1 MCSFWVVVFFYHS
14 SIFLLWY
21 FILQW
26 LRNPRKKAFIS
37 LNVTLKWDSITNR
50 VPTKPSQYQLFYS
63 SLLKCKI
70 TGFLTHDCRR
80 RKKFNLILKGH
91 FHFSD
96 STMVLRYG
104 SLHIKTLKKN
114 YFSVLNFCSVLT
126 FSIMWYLLKFEFLKS
141 RSMRSK
147 CDTVS
152 NV

>member
-1 MCSFWVVVFFYHS
+1 MQFLSCFFFIIAAYFWYDILFFSDWEIPAKRH
-14 SIFLLWY
+14 
-21 FILQW
+21 
-26 LRNPRKKAFIS
+26 FIS

-63 SLLKCKI
+63 SLLKCKT
-70 TGFLTHDCRR
+70 TGLLTHDCRR
-80 RKKFNLILKGH
+80 KKKFNLILKGH

-104 SLHIKTLKKN
+104 SLHIQTLKKN

-141 RSMRSK
+141 RSIRRK

>member
-1 MCSFWVVVFFYHS
+1 MQFLSCFFF
-14 SIFLLWY
+14 IIAAY
-21 FILQW
+21 FCYDILFFNDW
-26 LRNPRKKAFIS
+26 EIPAKRHFIS

-50 VPTKPSQYQLFYS
+50 VPTKPSQLQLFYS
-63 SLLKCKI
+63 SLLKCKT

-141 RSMRSK
+141 RSIRSK

>member
-1 MCSFWVVVFFYHS
+1 MCSFWGFFF
-14 SIFLLWY
+14 IITAY
-21 FILQW
+21 FCYDILFFSDW
-26 LRNPRKKAFIS
+26 EIPAKRHFIS

-50 VPTKPSQYQLFYS
+50 VPTKPSLYQLFYS

-91 FHFSD
+91 FHFLD

-104 SLHIKTLKKN
+104 SLHIQTLKKN
-114 YFSVLNFCSVLT
+114 YFSVLNFCSVLV